1 MKINIKNLSLLAS
14 VGCFSYEYDMK
25 TKIIISCVVEYKP
38 ENDFSNPQN
47 IINYDDLLNSITQT
61 VNAKHFPYIE
71 QMAFEISDEIKKV
84 SHLIAGGSVTVQK
97 CIKGNIVQELS
108 CQVSF

>member
-14 VGCFSYEYDMK
+14 VGCLPHEYEIK

-38 ENDFSNPQN
+38 ENDFSTPQN
-47 IINYDDLLNSITQT
+47 IINYDHLLLAITQT
-61 VNAKHFPYIE
+61 VNSKHFPYIE
-71 QMAFEISDEIKKV
+71 QMAFEISDAIKKV
-84 SHLIAGGSVTVQK
+84 SHLIAGGSITVQK